1 MMDQKTI
8 DQLKRLAGNDTG
20 SRAEPS
26 MQEIRSK
33 MTEAQQVGEV
43 FGGKKFARFVSKKTV
58 QRAIQKLADRVTEA
72 DDGYVKS
79 NSPNEDKKKLL
90 LHPSAKQYYHN
101 MLAKVYHNAP
111 IMKNYV
117 QLRKEINNM
126 SERNYRRRFE
136 EGVPILVVDMETGD
150 TDYDINVYSELLV
163 DAIKNNRDDLFLLD
177 KSAADYVLK
186 TLPWIVRPQQIA
198 DFIQLIA
205 EHSQENVRRKKEGL
219 PLLKVDKDGEPIE
232 DDEPKSGNDTKST
245 DLDSEEEKMYQAMKK
260 KWEIDK

>member
-1 MMDQKTI
+1 MMDRKTI

-26 MQEIRSK
+26 MQEIRFK
-33 MTEAQQVGEV
+33 MMEAQQIGEV
-43 FGGKKFARFVSKKTV
+43 LGSRKFSRFVSKKAV
-58 QRAIQKLADRVTEA
+58 QRLLQKLADRVLEA

-79 NSPNEDKKKLL
+79 NSPNKDKKKLL
-90 LHPSAKQYYHN
+90 LHPSSKQYYHN

-111 IMKNYV
+111 TMKNYI

-126 SERNYRRRFE
+126 SERNYHRRFE
-136 EGVPILVVDMETGD
+136 EGVPILIVDMETGD

-186 TLPWIVRPQQIA
+186 TLPWLVRPQQISE
-198 DFIQLIA
+198 FIQLIA
-205 EHSQENVRRKKEGL
+205 EHSQENVRRQKEGL

-232 DDEPKSGNDTKST
+232 DNDTEST